1 MAEKKAHLT
10 ILILQLCVSFTNKL
24 TTIINQLIKPLANIY
39 HPFCKADD
47 GWANIGA
54 FPKIRALMNAD
65 LLVMPERSYI
75 LRKRISSSHIEM
87 IDEGFCI

>member
-39 HPFCKADD
+39 HPFWKFLLCLIDEGIWHLLVIGIGHRACNGGKSV
-47 GWANIGA
+47 NIGA
-54 FPKIRALMNAD
+54 FPKIHR
-65 LLVMPERSYI
+65 
-75 LRKRISSSHIEM
+75 HIEM
-87 IDEGFCI
+87 VDEGFCI